1 MGTSKTPRRL
11 VMKALNVTKNILK
24 ICGVCLRAAL
34 IGATLPLFVVF
45 SSLKNERVETKPHMF
60 STYRYVKG

>member
-1 MGTSKTPRRL
+1 
-11 VMKALNVTKNILK
+11 MKALNVTKNILK